1 MKRTAVV
8 LGLGLFMALPSCLT
22 AQEDVPPPSPS
33 QSQYEPPPPPPPQQ
47 PYSAPTQSAYYRNH
61 GEVGVFADY
70 LNFKSGSF
78 NSNYVGVGG
87 RISFNVQPNLAL
99 EASMNYDFARNF
111 TSTTSNGATTSFVTT
126 SVRPI
131 TALFGPKLQF
141 GRSSA
146 VRAFVEGK
154 IGFINFSTDTSGNVN
169 GGTFSSGISGVG
181 GSGTH
186 VAFFPGGGIEAFIGW
201 FGLRADVGDEI
212 YLNNGTHNNLR
223 VTFGP
228 TFRF

>member
-1 MKRTAVV
+1 MNRTAIVF
-8 LGLGLFMALPSCLT
+8 GLGLLMALPSCLM
-22 AQEDVPPPSPS
+22 AQDDVPPPPPPS
-33 QSQYEPPPPPPPQQ
+33 QSQYEPPPPPPPRQYN
-47 PYSAPTQSAYYRNH
+47 PPRNTAYYENH
-61 GEVGVFADY
+61 GELGVFADY
-70 LNFKSGSF
+70 LNFKSG
-78 NSNYVGVGG
+78 NYNNNYVGVGG
-87 RISFNVQPNLAL
+87 RVSFNVQPNLAL

-111 TSTTSNGATTSFVTT
+111 TTTFNNGATTSFVTT

-131 TALFGPKLQF
+131 TGLFGPKLQF

-154 IGFINFSTDTSGNVN
+154 LGFINFSTNTSGNVT

-181 GSGTH
+181 NGGTH
-186 VAFFPGGGIEAFIGW
+186 LAFFPGGGLEAFIGW

-212 YLNNGTHNNLR
+212 YLNNGSHNNLR

-228 TFRF
+228 VIRF

>member
-1 MKRTAVV
+1 MKRTAIIF
-8 LGLGLFMALPSCLT
+8 GLGLFMALPSWLT
-22 AQEDVPPPSPS
+22 AQQDVPPPPS
-33 QSQYEPPPPPPPQQ
+33 QSQYEPPPPPPPPPQR
-47 PYSAPTQSAYYRNH
+47 YNAPTHSAYYENH
-61 GEVGVFADY
+61 GEFGVFADY
-70 LNFKSGSF
+70 FNFKSGSY

-111 TSTTSNGATTSFVTT
+111 TTPYSNGVSTSFVTT

-154 IGFINFSTDTSGNVN
+154 IGFIDFSTNTSGNVT

-181 GSGTH
+181 GGGTH
-186 VAFFPGGGIEAFIGW
+186 LAFFPGGGIEAFAGW
-201 FGLRADVGDEI
+201 FGVRADVGDEI
-212 YLNNGTHNNLR
+212 YLNDGTHNNLR

-228 TFRF
+228 VIRF